1 MTKPDSHPIDD
12 GLKRE
17 LIALYQ
23 DGSRH
28 YHGLSHIEAL
38 LALAE
43 EYRAELSDPDA
54 VGAAIWFHDAI
65 YDSKAKDNEAKSAA
79 LARQRLATR
88 LEPLRLDR
96 VDAMILATA
105 THVVP
110 ELDSATALRDAE
122 LFLDMDLSILGAAPA
137 AFDAYEAAVR
147 AEYAWVPEP
156 NWTAGRS
163 AVLRSFLGR
172 AHIYHSNEFRNRF
185 EQQARSNIGRS
196 LASLEEKR
204 S

>member
-65 YDSKAKDNEAKSAA
+65 YDSQAKDNEEKSAD
-79 LARQRLATR
+79 LAGRRLSGK
-88 LEPLRLDR
+88 LEASRLDR
-96 VDAMILATA
+96 IVAIG
-105 THVVP
+105 VVGADHAQ
-110 ELDSATALRDAE
+110 LYSARGYLRS
-122 LFLDMDLSILGAAPA
+122 LLS
-137 AFDAYEAAVR
+137 
-147 AEYAWVPEP
+147 
-156 NWTAGRS
+156 TAGFFFS
-163 AVLRSFLGR
+163 R
-172 AHIYHSNEFRNRF
+172 A
-185 EQQARSNIGRS
+185 
-196 LASLEEKR
+196 
-204 S
+204 